1 MKIQFLRKNEE
12 RIAAVVSAL
21 ALIALIF
28 VTAGSR
34 AADPRL
40 EIPAVKK
47 CVDTV
52 KEYLRSDQFVKDE
65 QQTQIIS
72 ACRHTEAECVR
83 ELGEA
88 LSASERAQAEKFL
101 PLVKACSG
109 PGTSQ
114 CFKAQVASLAS
125 FDRNDANEAEALLKR
140 CE

>member
-1 MKIQFLRKNEE
+1 MKFHSQKNEE
-12 RIAAVVSAL
+12 RIAAFVSVL
-21 ALIALIF
+21 VLIALIF
-28 VTAGSR
+28 VTVGAR

-52 KEYLRSDQFVKDE
+52 KEYLRSDQFAKDE

-83 ELGEA
+83 EVGEA
-88 LSASERAQAEKFL
+88 LSSHERAYAEKFL
-101 PLVKACSG
+101 PLVKACNG
-109 PGTSQ
+109 IGTAQ
-114 CFKAQVASLAS
+114 CFKAQVATLPSY
-125 FDRNDANEAEALLKR
+125 DRNEAKEAEALLKR